1 VRGIASAFW
10 RTKPAIALQPGD
22 ALDEVAAG
30 IPQPPAGYA
39 ANLQRTM
46 NAPHW
51 HLAINHIPVVGVFL
65 VVILL
70 GYALARGRGE
80 LYGVSLGALVLLAL
94 ATIPV
99 FFTGR
104 RADDVLM
111 DFADVDEKLV
121 HIHEAAANLAFTG
134 IGILGAVALVALWV
148 GRKLPHVSRG
158 IATVIFL
165 LALGEAVLMA
175 RTANLG
181 GQIRHPEI
189 RAASAAPGTPDKG
202 GHD

>member
-1 VRGIASAFW
+1 
-10 RTKPAIALQPGD
+10 
-22 ALDEVAAG
+22 
-30 IPQPPAGYA
+30 
-39 ANLQRTM
+39 M

-94 ATIPV
+94 ATIAV

-104 RADDVLM
+104 RADDALM
-111 DFADVDEKLV
+111 DFADVDDKLV
-121 HIHEAAANLAFTG
+121 HIHEAAANFAFTG
-134 IGILGAVALVALWV
+134 IGILGMVALVALV
-148 GRKLPHVSRG
+148 LGRKLPHVSRG
-158 IATVIFL
+158 AATVILL
-165 LALGEAVLMA
+165 LAAVEMVLLA
-175 RTANLG
+175 WTANLG

-189 RAASAAPGTPDKG
+189 RATSAAPASPEKG

>member
-1 VRGIASAFW
+1 
-10 RTKPAIALQPGD
+10 
-22 ALDEVAAG
+22 
-30 IPQPPAGYA
+30 
-39 ANLQRTM
+39 M

-51 HLAINHIPVVGVFL
+51 HLALNHLPVVGVFL

-70 GYALARGRGE
+70 GYALLRGRGE

-104 RADDVLM
+104 SADDALM
-111 DFADVDEKLV
+111 DVAGVDDGLI

-134 IGILGAVALVALWV
+134 IGILGVIALAALLLD
-148 GRKLPHVSRG
+148 RNLPHVSHG
-158 IATVIFL
+158 TAMAVFL
-165 LALGEAVLMA
+165 LALVETALMGQ
-175 RTANLG
+175 TANLG

-189 RAASAAPGTPDKG
+189 RAADPALTAPAKST
-202 GHD
+202 HD